1 MSRKVYLAADVGAG
15 SGRVLAAIYDQKT
28 IKFEEIRRFD
38 NQPISLNGSLHWQI
52 TRIFSEIKRGIQE
65 AVQQYGDDVI
75 SIGVDT
81 WGVDFGLLDKHGRM
95 LGIPYCYRDQRTD
108 GMDAV
113 SAQIMPQAE
122 RYSIAGIQ
130 HLHFNSIYQLLAES
144 RLSGNQLE
152 SADKLVFIPDLIN
165 FWLCGV
171 AKNEVTIAS
180 TSELLDAK
188 TGQWSDTM
196 IERFGFPKSV
206 FGELVEPG
214 VILGKL
220 LPDIANE
227 VKSSKIV
234 VVTTPSHDTAAA
246 VAACPLRSPDSIY
259 ISSGTWSLMGVESE
273 VCQTT
278 AIANRM
284 GLTNERGVEGTTR
297 LLKNISGF
305 WIFQQCKRDW
315 DLQGLGLGYD
325 ELREMAVKETPF
337 QAFLDPNDPLFEK
350 PGNMV
355 DRVIQFFKVTGQKVE
370 PTPALIS
377 RSIFEGLALSYR
389 MVIQGIQN
397 VTGKTYD
404 TIHIL
409 GGGSQNAFLN
419 QLAADATGCVV
430 LAGPLEGS
438 SLGNV
443 LAQLK
448 ADGEIKTIRNGRKII
463 ADSFELMTF
472 KPGNELNW
480 ASASERFQQII
491 SMRKKV

>member
-15 SGRVLAAIYDQKT
+15 SGRVLAAVFEDRKIR
-28 IKFEEIRRFD
+28 FEEIRRFD
-38 NQPISLNGSLHWQI
+38 NQPISLNGSLRWQI
-52 TRIFSEIKRGIQE
+52 TRIFSEVKQGIQE
-65 AVQQYGDDVI
+65 AVQQFGEDVV
-75 SIGVDT
+75 SVGVDT
-81 WGVDFGLLDKHGRM
+81 WGVDFGLLDKHGRS

-108 GMDAV
+108 GMDVV
-113 SAQIMPQAE
+113 SEGIMPQSE
-122 RYSIAGIQ
+122 RYEIAGIQ
-130 HLHFNSIYQLLAES
+130 HLHFNSIYQLLAE
-144 RLSGNQLE
+144 RELEGNNLLT
-152 SADKLVFIPDLIN
+152 ADKLLFIPDLIN
-165 FWLCGV
+165 YWLCGV

-188 TGQWSDTM
+188 TGEWSKSM
-196 IERFGFPKSV
+196 IERFEFPESI

-214 VILGKL
+214 VVLGTL
-220 LPDIANE
+220 LPDIAEE
-227 VKSSKIV
+227 VKSHTIR

-246 VAACPLRSPDSIY
+246 VAACPLSSPDSVY

-273 VCQTT
+273 VCQTS
-278 AIANRM
+278 AVANEM

-315 DLQGLGLGYD
+315 DLQGLSLGYD
-325 ELREMAVKETPF
+325 ELREMAVKEAPF
-337 QAFLDPNDPLFEK
+337 QAYLNPNDPVFER

-355 DRVIQFFKVTGQKVE
+355 ERIMAYFEKTGQNVE
-370 PTPALIS
+370 ATPALIC

-389 MVIQGIQN
+389 SVIHGIQQ

-409 GGGSQNAFLN
+409 GGGSQNSFLN
-419 QLAADATGCVV
+419 QLAADATGCKV

-448 ADGEIKTIRNGRKII
+448 ADGEIETIRSGRRII
-463 ADSFELMTF
+463 ADSYELTAFEPKTDLDW
-472 KPGNELNW
+472 NE
-480 ASASERFQQII
+480 AAIAFQ
-491 SMRKKV
+491 KVIDSRA

>member
-1 MSRKVYLAADVGAG
+1 MNRKVYLAADVGAG
-15 SGRVLAAIYDQKT
+15 SGRVLAAVFEDRKIR
-28 IKFEEIRRFD
+28 FEEIRRFD

-52 TRIFSEIKRGIQE
+52 TRIFSEVKQGIQE
-65 AVQQYGDDVI
+65 AVQQFGDDVV

-81 WGVDFGLLDKHGRM
+81 WGVDFGLLDKHGRS

-108 GMDAV
+108 GMDVV
-113 SAQIMPQAE
+113 SEGMMPQSE
-122 RYSIAGIQ
+122 RYEIAGIQ
-130 HLHFNSIYQLLAES
+130 HLHFNSIYQLLAE
-144 RLSGNQLE
+144 RELEGNNLVT
-152 SADKLVFIPDLIN
+152 ADKLLFIPDLIN
-165 FWLCGV
+165 YWLCGV

-188 TGQWSDTM
+188 TGKWSENM
-196 IERFGFPKSV
+196 IERFEFPGGI

-214 VILGKL
+214 VVLGKL
-220 LPDIANE
+220 LPDIAEE
-227 VKSSKIV
+227 VKSDSIR

-246 VAACPLRSPDSIY
+246 VAACPLSSPDSVY

-273 VCQTT
+273 VCQTS
-278 AIANRM
+278 AVANEM

-325 ELREMAVKETPF
+325 ELREMAVKEAPF
-337 QAFLDPNDPLFEK
+337 QAYLNPNDPVFER
-350 PGNMV
+350 PGSMV
-355 DRVIQFFKVTGQKVE
+355 ERIVTYFKETGQNVE
-370 PTPALIS
+370 ATPALIC

-389 MVIQGIQN
+389 GVIHGIQQ

-409 GGGSQNAFLN
+409 GGGSQNSFLN
-419 QLAADATGCVV
+419 QLAADATACKV

-448 ADGEIKTIRNGRKII
+448 ADGEIETIRSGRSII
-463 ADSFELMTF
+463 ADSYELTAFEPKSDLDW
-472 KPGNELNW
+472 ND
-480 ASASERFQQII
+480 ASVAFQ
-491 SMRKKV
+491 KVIESRA